1 MEWNISATTD
11 KTFAI
16 FFYNFITFNFSVY
29 KRFLKF
35 LHLAI
40 SFQIKNK
47 KIIQVTQITV
57 YLMETMQKD
66 KTKNRFKCHYSISI
80 FITK

>member
-1 MEWNISATTD
+1 MEWNVSATTD
-11 KTFAI
+11 KRFTF
-16 FFYNFITFNFSVY
+16 FFCNFITFNFSIY

-40 SFQIKNK
+40 SFQIKK

-66 KTKNRFKCHYSISI
+66 KTKNRLECHYSISI